1 MRKNK
6 IQWAFCLMAVL
17 ALGAAPMA
25 NADDRDDV
33 EAVINQYIDS
43 EGFDL
48 TEQTKLMASDRTYI
62 FDGMRY
68 SNNDKSMALQTAGNA
83 VITAANPDAQRIA
96 TLEDLEIRVNG
107 NAAFASFYRTINDT
121 NSVENVRAGQGALI
135 TIYQTATMVLFKMD
149 DGWKIVHTHLSP
161 TK

>member
-1 MRKNK
+1 
-6 IQWAFCLMAVL
+6 
-17 ALGAAPMA
+17 
-25 NADDRDDV
+25 
-33 EAVINQYIDS
+33 
-43 EGFDL
+43 
-48 TEQTKLMASDRTYI
+48 
-62 FDGMRY
+62 
-68 SNNDKSMALQTAGNA
+68 MALQTAGNA

-135 TIYQTATMVLFKMD
+135 TVYQTATMVLFKMD